1 MKRLLKVDAKL
12 PRIRDVARVAGVS
25 TATVSRALSQP
36 DLVSAETR
44 AAVLAAVAETGYRM
58 NLAARNL
65 RRKQT
70 GSIVVL
76 VPHLSNPFFSLI
88 LSGIAKVA
96 SEAGLN
102 VLVADTRE
110 PDGADRQIAE
120 YLYNNRSDGLIVL
133 DGNLTEAMFS
143 GDDRKGRP
151 PVMFACEWL
160 EDHDQPAVTVD
171 NHYGARLAV
180 EHLIALGHRHIG
192 HVAGPSDNVLTRQ
205 RAGGFRDALA
215 EAGLP
220 TVEHWFIQGD
230 FTLRSGLAAAER
242 WLALD
247 DRPTAVFC
255 FSDAMACGFISQL
268 NRRGIRVPDDVSVVG
283 FDDIDIAAHLI
294 PPLTTIRQPRA
305 LIGETAAALLLQLM
319 RLPEMREDAAAMK
332 QMGKVLPLE
341 LVVRDSTAKPG
352 RAP

>member
-1 MKRLLKVDAKL
+1 VDAKL

-25 TATVSRALSQP
+25 TATVSRALSRP
-36 DLVSAETR
+36 DLVSAKTR
-44 AAVLAAVAETGYRM
+44 ESVLAAVAATGYRI

-88 LSGIAKVA
+88 LSAIAKVA

-133 DGNLTEAMFS
+133 DGNLPQEMFAAD
-143 GDDRKGRP
+143 GPQGRP
-151 PVMFACEWL
+151 PMIFACEWL
-160 EDHDQPAVTVD
+160 EGHDQPSVTVD

-180 EHLIALGHRHIG
+180 QHLAALGHRRIG
-192 HVAGPSDNVLTRQ
+192 HIVGPPENVLTRQ
-205 RAGGFRDALA
+205 RAAGFRAALA

-220 TVEHWFIQGD
+220 ANERWFLEGD
-230 FTLRSGLAAAER
+230 FTMRSGAAAAR
-242 WLALD
+242 LWLDLAE
-247 DRPTAVFC
+247 RPTALFC
-255 FSDAMACGFISQL
+255 SSDAMACGFISEL
-268 NRRGIRVPDDVSVVG
+268 HRHGVAVPGDVSVVG
-283 FDDIDIAAHLI
+283 FDDIDIAAHFI

-305 LIGETAAALLLQLM
+305 RIGEM
-319 RLPEMREDAAAMK
+319 AAAMLLQSMRGSGTAGNK
-332 QMGKVLPLE
+332 AGSGNMSRILPLE
-341 LVVRDSTAKPG
+341 LVVRGSTARPKP
-352 RAP
+352 A

>member
-1 MKRLLKVDAKL
+1 MDAKP

-36 DLVSAETR
+36 GLVSAKTR
-44 AAVLAAVAETGYRM
+44 ESVLAAVAATGYRI

-88 LSGIAKVA
+88 LSSIAKVA

-110 PDGADRQIAE
+110 ADGADRQIAE

-133 DGNLTEAMFS
+133 DGNLTEAMFT
-143 GDDRKGRP
+143 GDDREGRP

-160 EDHDQPAVTVD
+160 EGHDQPSVTVD
-171 NHYGARLAV
+171 NHHGARLAV
-180 EHLIALGHRHIG
+180 GHLVALGHRHIG
-192 HVAGPSDNVLTRQ
+192 HVAGPPENVLTRH
-205 RAGGFRDALA
+205 RAAGFRHALA
-215 EAGLP
+215 QAGLP
-220 TVEHWFIQGD
+220 ADERWFIEGD
-230 FTLRSGLAAAER
+230 FTLRSGVAAAER
-242 WLALD
+242 WLELD
-247 DRPTAVFC
+247 ERPTALFC
-255 FSDAMACGFISQL
+255 SSDAMACGFISRL
-268 NRRGIRVPDDVSVVG
+268 RRNGVDVPGDVSVVG
-283 FDDIDIAAHLI
+283 FDDIDIAAHFT

-305 LIGETAAALLLQLM
+305 EIGETATAILLQLM
-319 RLPEMREDAAAMK
+319 RAPEGGENTPTMK
-332 QMGKVLPLE
+332 ERSKVLPLE
-341 LVVRDSTAKPG
+341 LVVRDSTG
-352 RAP
+352 RPKDC